1 MSNSEQLDD
10 LITRHFCNE
19 LNSDEQAR
27 LLQWLS
33 ASEENRQYYEA
44 LKNTWQLMKD
54 DQTPDEI
61 NANKE
66 WAYFQNVLEQ
76 DARGERDYTG
86 DITGKRGIVRRIVI
100 ATAVA
105 ASILLLVTVGYKWL
119 SNEKS
124 DTSTVVATV
133 EKGNAATVLVRHEI
147 NTTSKTLRIVLAD
160 SSEILLD
167 PLSEITWNEP
177 FTNNK
182 RDIILKGRARFNVA
196 KDKTRPFTVISGQLA
211 TTALGTQFIVTAFE
225 QDEFITVQLYEGR
238 VVVKPAGSLHTKL
251 KKDFYLMPG
260 EELLYS
266 NKQNTASVR
275 RFIEGNTAAKKEAPE
290 EHSAADQPSLPVE
303 KGSWYMF
310 NNQPLAQV
318 FKQLEEMYGVEIVY
332 STADIERMYFIGK
345 FSKND
350 SVSTILNQIAS
361 LNNLT
366 VSIHNNTYTIKNKQ
380 SIGN

>member
-19 LNSDEQAR
+19 LNSDEQAK

-54 DQTPDEI
+54 DQTPNEI

-66 WAYFQNVLEQ
+66 WAYFQEALEQ
-76 DARGERDYTG
+76 DVRGERDYSG
-86 DITGKRGIVRRIVI
+86 DITGKRSVVLKIVI
-100 ATAVA
+100 ATAA
-105 ASILLLVTVGYKWL
+105 AAAVLVLITVGYKWWG
-119 SNEKS
+119 S
-124 DTSTVVATV
+124 
-133 EKGNAATVLVRHEI
+133 EKGNNIPVAMVEKDSAAKVLVRHEI
-147 NTTSKTLRIVLAD
+147 NTTGKVQRIVLPD

-167 PLSEITWNEP
+167 PVSEITWNEP
-177 FTNNK
+177 FANNR
-182 RDIILKGRARFNVA
+182 RDVILKGRARFTVA
-196 KDKTRPFTVISGQLA
+196 KDKTRPFTVISGHLA

-225 QDEFITVQLYEGR
+225 QDTFITVQLYEGR
-238 VVVKPAGSLHTKL
+238 VVVKAADSVHTKL
-251 KKDFYLMPG
+251 KKDFYLSPG

-275 RFIEGNTAAKKEAPE
+275 RFMAENTVAKQEMQQ
-290 EHSAADQPSLPVE
+290 EHNAADQPSLPVD

-332 STADIERMYFIGK
+332 SETDIQKMYFIGK

-350 SVSTILNQIAS
+350 SVSNILKQIAS

-366 VSIHNNTYTIKNKQ
+366 ISVHNNKYTIKNKQ
-380 SIGN
+380 

>member
-19 LNSDEQAR
+19 LNSDEQAK

-66 WAYFQNVLEQ
+66 WAYFQHALQQ
-76 DARGERDYTG
+76 DSRGERDYTG
-86 DITGKRGIVRRIVI
+86 DITGKRGLVRKIVI
-100 ATAVA
+100 TTAIA
-105 ASILLLVTVGYKWL
+105 ASVLLIITVGYKWWGSDK
-119 SNEKS
+119 SNNHP
-124 DTSTVVATV
+124 VVASV
-133 EKGNAATVLVRHEI
+133 KKDSATNVVVRHEI
-147 NTTSKTLRIVLAD
+147 NTSGKTQRIVLTD
-160 SSEILLD
+160 SSEVLLD

-182 RDIILKGRARFNVA
+182 RNIVLKGRARFNVA
-196 KDKTRPFTVISGQLA
+196 KDKTKPFTVISGHLA

-238 VVVKPAGSLHTKL
+238 VVVKPADSLQPKL
-251 KKDFYLMPG
+251 KKEFYLVPG

-275 RFIEGNTAAKKEAPE
+275 RFINDNTALKKGIRDERGV
-290 EHSAADQPSLPVE
+290 SDQPSLPVD

-310 NNQPLAQV
+310 NNQPLTQV

-332 STADIERMYFIGK
+332 TEADIEKMYFIGK
-345 FSKND
+345 FSKSD
-350 SVSTILNQIAS
+350 SLSNILKQIAS

-366 VSIHNNTYTIKNKQ
+366 ISVHNNTYTITNKQ
-380 SIGN
+380 

>member
-66 WAYFQNVLEQ
+66 WAYFQHALEQ

-86 DITGKRGIVRRIVI
+86 DIPGKRGIVRKLVMT
-100 ATAVA
+100 AAVA
-105 ASILLLVTVGYKWL
+105 ASVLLIIAVGYKWL
-119 SNEKS
+119 SNEKGN
-124 DTSTVVATV
+124 TNPVVATV
-133 EKGNAATVLVRHEI
+133 EKDNAAKFIVRHEI
-147 NTTSKTLRIVLAD
+147 NTSNKTKRVLLAD
-160 SSEILLD
+160 SSEIVLD

-182 RDIILKGRARFNVA
+182 RDIVLKGRAGFIVA
-196 KDKTRPFTVISGQLA
+196 KDKTKPFTVISGHLA
-211 TTALGTQFIVTAFE
+211 TTALGTQFIVSAFE
-225 QDEFITVQLYEGR
+225 EDEYMSVQLYEGR
-238 VVVKPAGSLHTKL
+238 VVVKPAEGTYTKL
-251 KKDFYLMPG
+251 KKDYYLVPG
-260 EELLYS
+260 DELLYY
-266 NKQNTASVR
+266 NKQNTAKLR
-275 RFIEGNTAAKKEAPE
+275 RFLNDNTTAKKEKRDE
-290 EHSAADQPSLPVE
+290 RSAADQPSLPVD

-332 STADIERMYFIGK
+332 AEADIQKMYFIGK

-350 SVSTILNQIAS
+350 SVNVILNQIAA

-366 VSIHNNTYTIKNKQ
+366 VTRTNNKYTI
-380 SIGN
+380 SRP

>member
-19 LNSDEQAR
+19 LNSDEQAK

-66 WAYFQNVLEQ
+66 WTYFQDVLQQ
-76 DARGERDYTG
+76 DVRGERDYTG
-86 DITGKRGIVRRIVI
+86 DITGKPGMVRRIVM

-105 ASILLLVTVGYKWL
+105 ASILLLVAVGYKWL

-124 DTSTVVATV
+124 NTSSQVATV
-133 EKGNAATVLVRHEI
+133 EKSNAATSVVRHEI
-147 NTTSKTLRIVLAD
+147 NTTGKTRRIVLAD
-160 SSEILLD
+160 SSEVILD
-167 PLSEITWNEP
+167 PLSEITWNES

-182 RDIILKGRARFNVA
+182 RDIVLKGRARFNVA

-225 QDEFITVQLYEGR
+225 QDELITVQLYEGR
-238 VVVKPAGSLHTKL
+238 VVVKRADSLHAKL
-251 KKDFYLMPG
+251 KKDFYLAPG

-266 NKQNTASVR
+266 NKQNTASIR
-275 RFIEGNTAAKKEAPE
+275 RFIDGNTAAAKKAPE
-290 EHSAADQPSLPVE
+290 ERSAIDKPSLPVE

-332 STADIERMYFIGK
+332 AEADINKMYFIGR

-366 VSIHNNTYTIKNKQ
+366 VSVHNNTYTIKNKQ
-380 SIGN
+380 